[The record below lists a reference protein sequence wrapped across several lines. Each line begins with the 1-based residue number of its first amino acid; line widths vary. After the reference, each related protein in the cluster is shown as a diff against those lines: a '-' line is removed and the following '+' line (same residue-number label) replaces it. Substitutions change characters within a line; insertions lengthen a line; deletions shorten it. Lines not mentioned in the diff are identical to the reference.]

1 MEPLPGCRL
10 DPGRERPPRGA
21 SLVLYSCQHE
31 RSPVPFQGGVLIGK
45 GDDAARVLLFP
56 DAPVHSVSVSGVYA
70 SGLTFFETV
79 EL

>member
-31 RSPVPFQGGVLIGK
+31 RSPVPFQGGVLIDLK
-45 GDDAARVLLFP
+45 GS
-56 DAPVHSVSVSGVYA
+56 HSPFFNFDLKQGRGSIFIYPAKLPSCNTTSV
-70 SGLTFFETV
+70 T
-79 EL
+79 